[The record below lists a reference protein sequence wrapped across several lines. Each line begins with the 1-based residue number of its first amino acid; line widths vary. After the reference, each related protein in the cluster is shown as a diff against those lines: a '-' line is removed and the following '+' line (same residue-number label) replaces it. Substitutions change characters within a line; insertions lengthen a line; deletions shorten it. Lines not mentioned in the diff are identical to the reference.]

1 MWWVGRT
8 RPSVPESNL
17 VNIARYLW
25 CQEIK
30 PTAHSGKRP
39 RVNCSQNTRV
49 PVPMDI
55 HAGASSLL
63 AVPVQAECTLLSLF
77 PLRSSR
83 NFSILSISHWSLK
96 DCPFNQTGSCFQ
108 RQRVYLVLNVFLGC
122 LAQGKSSSTNTIPWD
137 YFTSNRR
144 RIFMCLEQNAHSK
157 HTFLWGMSS
166 KEAW

>member
-1 MWWVGRT
+1 MSGNKAYCPQWEETTCQLLPEHPCPCAYGHPRRCQQPAGCPCASWVHSAQ
-8 RPSVPESNL
+8 SVP
-17 VNIARYLW
+17 I
-25 CQEIK
+25 
-30 PTAHSGKRP
+30 T
-39 RVNCSQNTRV
+39 
-49 PVPMDI
+49 
-55 HAGASSLL
+55 
-63 AVPVQAECTLLSLF
+63 
-77 PLRSSR
+77 
-83 NFSILSISHWSLK
+83 ILSEFLHSLCHWSLK